1 MYKIF
6 FSSFCYKDQF
16 SVSICLKLITTRYF
30 RRLKKYFKCVSK
42 SQLHNKF
49 AKKSIINDK
58 YYDWITKSFED
69 RYTRNVM
76 QKKKISMKYQ

>member
-1 MYKIF
+1 M
-6 FSSFCYKDQF
+6 C
-16 SVSICLKLITTRYF
+16 
-30 RRLKKYFKCVSK
+30 SK

-49 AKKSIINDK
+49 AKNFIINDE

-76 QKKKISMKYQ
+76 QKKENFHEVLIVFDILFINLEKRSHYLLQLTETTKERSSPESKI